1 LLPCPQGER
10 TQHDARKAERHYGAV
25 DPENRLVA
33 RMLEQQWLALV
44 RARIGRI
51 LTHAPHKQKKE
62 PAWPNA

>member
-1 LLPCPQGER
+1 MPK
-10 TQHDARKAERHYGAV
+10 KAERHYGAV
-25 DPENRLVA
+25 DAENRLVA

-62 PAWPNA
+62 PARPNA